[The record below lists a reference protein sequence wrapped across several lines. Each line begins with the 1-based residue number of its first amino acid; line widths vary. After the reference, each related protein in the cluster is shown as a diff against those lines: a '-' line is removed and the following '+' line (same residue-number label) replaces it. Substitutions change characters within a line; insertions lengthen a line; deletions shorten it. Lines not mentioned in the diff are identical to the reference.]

1 MLKWMNVW
9 CINALVGS
17 LVDSL
22 LCLCLDLGLSSVLL
36 KLLSLEILIKFGL
49 LLGFLHKSE
58 KSEKLVSR
66 GLC

>member
-9 CINALVGS
+9 CINVLVGS

-58 KSEKLVSR
+58 KSEKLASR